1 MQSVSY
7 QPSAHLD
14 SNTATGGLL
23 GEETEIQMRQ
33 QPFKNEIGEIQSK
46 QSASISINQHQSA
59 SVSIKQ
65 DQSASVSIR
74 QHQSASINISNY

>member
-33 QPFKNEIGEIQSK
+33 LPFKNEIGEIQLKIQIQLTVYWEKKLKYKLDGFLSK
-46 QSASISINQHQSA
+46 MKKGEIQLTL
-59 SVSIKQ
+59 
-65 DQSASVSIR
+65 
-74 QHQSASINISNY
+74 

>member
-33 QPFKNEIGEIQSK
+33 QPFKNEIGEIHSK
-46 QSASISINQHQSA
+46 
-59 SVSIKQ
+59 
-65 DQSASVSIR
+65 
-74 QHQSASINISNY
+74 